1 MHKVKAKGILSAA
14 NGMNIYRGCQ
24 HGCIYCDARS
34 KCYQM
39 NHRFEDIEVKENAPD
54 LLEKALKRKRRKCMI
69 GTGAMSDP
77 YIPLEKELKLT
88 RRCLEIIDRYGF
100 GVTVHT
106 KSASVM
112 RDIDLFTK
120 INDKSKAVLQM
131 TLTTADESLC
141 RIIEPNVSVTKERFE
156 TLKAFHENG
165 IPSVVWFSPFLPFIN
180 DTKENIDGLLKY
192 CIDAK
197 VRGIICFGIG
207 LTLRGLKERYEVFH
221 GVKIQDNALIAAA
234 TLSNRYITDR
244 FLPDKAIDLVDE
256 ACAMIKTEMDSMPSE
271 MDDLAHRITQLQI
284 EQVSLKKETDALS
297 QSRLKDL
304 EKELAELQDK
314 FRSMKAK
321 EDAERKAAEEE
332 AKKKADEE
340 AKKAAEEAEKK
351 RLEELAKKNEMPD
364 YLKKYFEE
372 QAAEKKASDEARTKE
387 REEFKKLVETLTQKN
402 TDQAKTYNEQME
414 AQSKTIKEL
423 QETIQKQA
431 EEAKAKEEAA
441 AKAKAKADHDAKILS
456 KAKELG
462 IPESRINEGFTLSDD
477 ATDEA
482 IETYLSKVANNYKA
496 LQQPQFGGSYRASE
510 GEPTKEDVDNVAAS
524 LVQSL

>member
-39 NHRFEDIEVKENAPD
+39 NHRFEDIEVKENAPE
-54 LLEKALKRKRRKCMI
+54 LLENALKRKRRKCMI

-88 RRCLEIIDRYGF
+88 RRCLEIINRYGF
-100 GVTVHT
+100 GVTVQT

-165 IPSVVWFSPFLPFIN
+165 IPSVVWFSPFLPFID

-207 LTLRGLKERYEVFH
+207 LTLRDGNREYFYSRLDKHFPNMKERYIYTYGNSYQLTSSNNNVLMNRISEVCRNH
-221 GVKIQDNALIAAA
+221 GIMFGVENVFSYL
-234 TLSNRYITDR
+234 
-244 FLPDKAIDLVDE
+244 
-256 ACAMIKTEMDSMPSE
+256 
-271 MDDLAHRITQLQI
+271 H
-284 EQVSLKKETDALS
+284 
-297 QSRLKDL
+297 
-304 EKELAELQDK
+304 K
-314 FRSMKAK
+314 F
-321 EDAERKAAEEE
+321 E
-332 AKKKADEE
+332 
-340 AKKAAEEAEKK
+340 
-351 RLEELAKKNEMPD
+351 
-364 YLKKYFEE
+364 
-372 QAAEKKASDEARTKE
+372 
-387 REEFKKLVETLTQKN
+387 
-402 TDQAKTYNEQME
+402 
-414 AQSKTIKEL
+414 
-423 QETIQKQA
+423 
-431 EEAKAKEEAA
+431 
-441 AKAKAKADHDAKILS
+441 S
-456 KAKELG
+456 KAEQLSLFDG
-462 IPESRINEGFTLSDD
+462 I
-477 ATDEA
+477 
-482 IETYLSKVANNYKA
+482 
-496 LQQPQFGGSYRASE
+496 
-510 GEPTKEDVDNVAAS
+510 
-524 LVQSL
+524 

>member
-39 NHRFEDIEVKENAPD
+39 NHRFEDIEVKENAPE
-54 LLEKALKRKRRKCMI
+54 LLENALKRKRRKCMI

-88 RRCLEIIDRYGF
+88 RRCLEIINRYGF
-100 GVTVHT
+100 GVTVQT

-165 IPSVVWFSPFLPFIN
+165 IPCVVWLSPFLPFIN

-207 LTLRGLKERYEVFH
+207 LTLRDGDREYFYSRLDKHFPNMKERYIYTYGNSYQLTSSNNNVLMNRISEVCRNH
-221 GVKIQDNALIAAA
+221 GIM
-234 TLSNRYITDR
+234 
-244 FLPDKAIDLVDE
+244 FG
-256 ACAMIKTEMDSMPSE
+256 
-271 MDDLAHRITQLQI
+271 
-284 EQVSLKKETDALS
+284 
-297 QSRLKDL
+297 
-304 EKELAELQDK
+304 
-314 FRSMKAK
+314 
-321 EDAERKAAEEE
+321 
-332 AKKKADEE
+332 
-340 AKKAAEEAEKK
+340 
-351 RLEELAKKNEMPD
+351 
-364 YLKKYFEE
+364 
-372 QAAEKKASDEARTKE
+372 
-387 REEFKKLVETLTQKN
+387 VEN
-402 TDQAKTYNEQME
+402 V
-414 AQSKTIKEL
+414 
-423 QETIQKQA
+423 
-431 EEAKAKEEAA
+431 
-441 AKAKAKADHDAKILS
+441 
-456 KAKELG
+456 
-462 IPESRINEGFTLSDD
+462 F
-477 ATDEA
+477 
-482 IETYLSKVANNYKA
+482 
-496 LQQPQFGGSYRASE
+496 SYYR
-510 GEPTKEDVDNVAAS
+510 
-524 LVQSL
+524 

>member
-39 NHRFEDIEVKENAPD
+39 NHRFEDIEVKENAPE
-54 LLEKALKRKRRKCMI
+54 LLENALKRKRRKCMI

-88 RRCLEIIDRYGF
+88 RRCLEIINRYGF
-100 GVTVHT
+100 GVTVQT

-165 IPSVVWFSPFLPFIN
+165 IPCVVWLSPFLPFIN

-207 LTLRGLKERYEVFH
+207 LTLRDGDREYFYSRLDKHFPNMKERYIYTYGNSYQLTSSNNNVLMNRISEVC
-221 GVKIQDNALIAAA
+221 GVENVFSYLHKFE
-234 TLSNRYITDR
+234 S
-244 FLPDKAIDLVDE
+244 
-256 ACAMIKTEMDSMPSE
+256 KTE
-271 MDDLAHRITQLQI
+271 QL
-284 EQVSLKKETDALS
+284 SLFD
-297 QSRLKDL
+297 
-304 EKELAELQDK
+304 
-314 FRSMKAK
+314 
-321 EDAERKAAEEE
+321 
-332 AKKKADEE
+332 
-340 AKKAAEEAEKK
+340 
-351 RLEELAKKNEMPD
+351 
-364 YLKKYFEE
+364 
-372 QAAEKKASDEARTKE
+372 
-387 REEFKKLVETLTQKN
+387 
-402 TDQAKTYNEQME
+402 
-414 AQSKTIKEL
+414 
-423 QETIQKQA
+423 
-431 EEAKAKEEAA
+431 
-441 AKAKAKADHDAKILS
+441 
-456 KAKELG
+456 G
-462 IPESRINEGFTLSDD
+462 I
-477 ATDEA
+477 
-482 IETYLSKVANNYKA
+482 
-496 LQQPQFGGSYRASE
+496 
-510 GEPTKEDVDNVAAS
+510 
-524 LVQSL
+524 

>member
-39 NHRFEDIEVKENAPD
+39 NHRFEDIEVKENAQE
-54 LLEKALKRKRRKCMI
+54 LLENALKRKRRKCMI

-88 RRCLEIIDRYGF
+88 RRCLEIINRYGF
-100 GVTVHT
+100 GVTVQT

-207 LTLRGLKERYEVFH
+207 LTLRDGDREYFYSRLDKHFPNMKERYIYTYGNSYQLTSSNNNILMNRISEVCRNH
-221 GVKIQDNALIAAA
+221 GIMFGVENVFSYL
-234 TLSNRYITDR
+234 
-244 FLPDKAIDLVDE
+244 
-256 ACAMIKTEMDSMPSE
+256 
-271 MDDLAHRITQLQI
+271 H
-284 EQVSLKKETDALS
+284 
-297 QSRLKDL
+297 
-304 EKELAELQDK
+304 K
-314 FRSMKAK
+314 F
-321 EDAERKAAEEE
+321 E
-332 AKKKADEE
+332 
-340 AKKAAEEAEKK
+340 
-351 RLEELAKKNEMPD
+351 
-364 YLKKYFEE
+364 
-372 QAAEKKASDEARTKE
+372 
-387 REEFKKLVETLTQKN
+387 
-402 TDQAKTYNEQME
+402 
-414 AQSKTIKEL
+414 
-423 QETIQKQA
+423 
-431 EEAKAKEEAA
+431 
-441 AKAKAKADHDAKILS
+441 S
-456 KAKELG
+456 KAKQLSLFDG
-462 IPESRINEGFTLSDD
+462 I
-477 ATDEA
+477 
-482 IETYLSKVANNYKA
+482 
-496 LQQPQFGGSYRASE
+496 
-510 GEPTKEDVDNVAAS
+510 
-524 LVQSL
+524 

>member
-39 NHRFEDIEVKENAPD
+39 NHRFENIEVKENAPE
-54 LLEKALKRKRRKCMI
+54 LLENALKRKRRKCMI

-100 GVTVHT
+100 GVTVQT

-141 RIIEPNVSVTKERFE
+141 KIIEPNVSVTKERFE

-165 IPSVVWFSPFLPFIN
+165 IPSVVWLSPFLPFIN

-207 LTLRGLKERYEVFH
+207 LTLRDGDREYFYSRLDKHFPNMKERYIYTYGNSYQLTSSNNNVLMNRISEVCRNH
-221 GVKIQDNALIAAA
+221 GIMFGVENVFSYL
-234 TLSNRYITDR
+234 
-244 FLPDKAIDLVDE
+244 
-256 ACAMIKTEMDSMPSE
+256 
-271 MDDLAHRITQLQI
+271 H
-284 EQVSLKKETDALS
+284 
-297 QSRLKDL
+297 
-304 EKELAELQDK
+304 K
-314 FRSMKAK
+314 F
-321 EDAERKAAEEE
+321 E
-332 AKKKADEE
+332 
-340 AKKAAEEAEKK
+340 
-351 RLEELAKKNEMPD
+351 
-364 YLKKYFEE
+364 
-372 QAAEKKASDEARTKE
+372 
-387 REEFKKLVETLTQKN
+387 
-402 TDQAKTYNEQME
+402 
-414 AQSKTIKEL
+414 
-423 QETIQKQA
+423 
-431 EEAKAKEEAA
+431 
-441 AKAKAKADHDAKILS
+441 S
-456 KAKELG
+456 KAEQLSLFDG
-462 IPESRINEGFTLSDD
+462 I
-477 ATDEA
+477 
-482 IETYLSKVANNYKA
+482 
-496 LQQPQFGGSYRASE
+496 
-510 GEPTKEDVDNVAAS
+510 
-524 LVQSL
+524 

>member
-1 MHKVKAKGILSAA
+1 MHKVKAKGILSTA

-39 NHRFEDIEVKENAPD
+39 NHRFEDIEVKENAPE
-54 LLEKALKRKRRKCMI
+54 LLENALKRKRRKCMI

-100 GVTVHT
+100 GVTVQT

-207 LTLRGLKERYEVFH
+207 LTLRDGDREYFYSRLDKHFPNMKERYIYTYGNSYQLTSSNNNVLMNRISEVCRNH
-221 GVKIQDNALIAAA
+221 GIMFGVENVFSYL
-234 TLSNRYITDR
+234 
-244 FLPDKAIDLVDE
+244 
-256 ACAMIKTEMDSMPSE
+256 
-271 MDDLAHRITQLQI
+271 H
-284 EQVSLKKETDALS
+284 
-297 QSRLKDL
+297 
-304 EKELAELQDK
+304 K
-314 FRSMKAK
+314 F
-321 EDAERKAAEEE
+321 E
-332 AKKKADEE
+332 
-340 AKKAAEEAEKK
+340 
-351 RLEELAKKNEMPD
+351 
-364 YLKKYFEE
+364 
-372 QAAEKKASDEARTKE
+372 
-387 REEFKKLVETLTQKN
+387 
-402 TDQAKTYNEQME
+402 
-414 AQSKTIKEL
+414 
-423 QETIQKQA
+423 
-431 EEAKAKEEAA
+431 
-441 AKAKAKADHDAKILS
+441 S
-456 KAKELG
+456 KAEQLSLFDG
-462 IPESRINEGFTLSDD
+462 I
-477 ATDEA
+477 
-482 IETYLSKVANNYKA
+482 
-496 LQQPQFGGSYRASE
+496 
-510 GEPTKEDVDNVAAS
+510 
-524 LVQSL
+524 

>member
-39 NHRFEDIEVKENAPD
+39 NHRFEDIEVKENAPE
-54 LLEKALKRKRRKCMI
+54 LLENALKRKRRKCMI

-100 GVTVHT
+100 GVTVQT

-207 LTLRGLKERYEVFH
+207 LTLRDGDREYFYSRLDKHFPNMKERYIYTYGNSYQLTSSNNNVLMNRISEVCRNH
-221 GVKIQDNALIAAA
+221 GIMFGVENAFSYLHKFE
-234 TLSNRYITDR
+234 S
-244 FLPDKAIDLVDE
+244 
-256 ACAMIKTEMDSMPSE
+256 KTE
-271 MDDLAHRITQLQI
+271 QL
-284 EQVSLKKETDALS
+284 SLFD
-297 QSRLKDL
+297 
-304 EKELAELQDK
+304 
-314 FRSMKAK
+314 
-321 EDAERKAAEEE
+321 
-332 AKKKADEE
+332 
-340 AKKAAEEAEKK
+340 
-351 RLEELAKKNEMPD
+351 
-364 YLKKYFEE
+364 
-372 QAAEKKASDEARTKE
+372 
-387 REEFKKLVETLTQKN
+387 
-402 TDQAKTYNEQME
+402 
-414 AQSKTIKEL
+414 
-423 QETIQKQA
+423 
-431 EEAKAKEEAA
+431 
-441 AKAKAKADHDAKILS
+441 
-456 KAKELG
+456 G
-462 IPESRINEGFTLSDD
+462 I
-477 ATDEA
+477 
-482 IETYLSKVANNYKA
+482 
-496 LQQPQFGGSYRASE
+496 
-510 GEPTKEDVDNVAAS
+510 
-524 LVQSL
+524 

>member
-39 NHRFEDIEVKENAPD
+39 NHRFEDIEVKENAPE
-54 LLEKALKRKRRKCMI
+54 LLENALKRKRRKCMI

-100 GVTVHT
+100 GVTVQT

-207 LTLRGLKERYEVFH
+207 LTLRDGDREYFYSRLDKHFPNMKERYIYTYGNSYQLTSSNNNVLMNRISEVCRNH
-221 GVKIQDNALIAAA
+221 GIMFGVENVFSYLHKFE
-234 TLSNRYITDR
+234 S
-244 FLPDKAIDLVDE
+244 K
-256 ACAMIKTEMDSMPSE
+256 
-271 MDDLAHRITQLQI
+271 I
-284 EQVSLKKETDALS
+284 EQLSLFD
-297 QSRLKDL
+297 
-304 EKELAELQDK
+304 
-314 FRSMKAK
+314 
-321 EDAERKAAEEE
+321 
-332 AKKKADEE
+332 
-340 AKKAAEEAEKK
+340 
-351 RLEELAKKNEMPD
+351 
-364 YLKKYFEE
+364 
-372 QAAEKKASDEARTKE
+372 
-387 REEFKKLVETLTQKN
+387 
-402 TDQAKTYNEQME
+402 
-414 AQSKTIKEL
+414 
-423 QETIQKQA
+423 
-431 EEAKAKEEAA
+431 
-441 AKAKAKADHDAKILS
+441 
-456 KAKELG
+456 G
-462 IPESRINEGFTLSDD
+462 I
-477 ATDEA
+477 
-482 IETYLSKVANNYKA
+482 
-496 LQQPQFGGSYRASE
+496 
-510 GEPTKEDVDNVAAS
+510 
-524 LVQSL
+524 

>member
-39 NHRFEDIEVKENAPD
+39 NHRFENIEVKENAPE
-54 LLEKALKRKRRKCMI
+54 LLENALKRKRRKCMI

-100 GVTVHT
+100 GVTVQT

-165 IPSVVWFSPFLPFIN
+165 IPSVVWLSPFLPFIN

-207 LTLRGLKERYEVFH
+207 LTLRDGDREYFYSRLDKHFPNMKERYIYTYGNSYQLTSSNNNVLMNRISEVCRNH
-221 GVKIQDNALIAAA
+221 GIMFGVENVFSYL
-234 TLSNRYITDR
+234 
-244 FLPDKAIDLVDE
+244 
-256 ACAMIKTEMDSMPSE
+256 
-271 MDDLAHRITQLQI
+271 H
-284 EQVSLKKETDALS
+284 
-297 QSRLKDL
+297 
-304 EKELAELQDK
+304 K
-314 FRSMKAK
+314 F
-321 EDAERKAAEEE
+321 E
-332 AKKKADEE
+332 
-340 AKKAAEEAEKK
+340 
-351 RLEELAKKNEMPD
+351 
-364 YLKKYFEE
+364 
-372 QAAEKKASDEARTKE
+372 
-387 REEFKKLVETLTQKN
+387 
-402 TDQAKTYNEQME
+402 
-414 AQSKTIKEL
+414 
-423 QETIQKQA
+423 
-431 EEAKAKEEAA
+431 
-441 AKAKAKADHDAKILS
+441 S
-456 KAKELG
+456 KAEQLSLFDG
-462 IPESRINEGFTLSDD
+462 I
-477 ATDEA
+477 
-482 IETYLSKVANNYKA
+482 
-496 LQQPQFGGSYRASE
+496 
-510 GEPTKEDVDNVAAS
+510 
-524 LVQSL
+524 

>member
-34 KCYQM
+34 KCYHM
-39 NHRFEDIEVKENAPD
+39 NHRFEDIEVKENAPE
-54 LLEKALKRKRRKCMI
+54 LLENALKRKRRKCMI

-88 RRCLEIIDRYGF
+88 RRCLEIINRYGF
-100 GVTVHT
+100 GVTVQT

-207 LTLRGLKERYEVFH
+207 LTLRDGDREYFYSRLDKHFPNMKERYIYTYGNSYQLTSSNNNVLMNRISEVCRNH
-221 GVKIQDNALIAAA
+221 GIMFGVENVFSYL
-234 TLSNRYITDR
+234 
-244 FLPDKAIDLVDE
+244 
-256 ACAMIKTEMDSMPSE
+256 
-271 MDDLAHRITQLQI
+271 H
-284 EQVSLKKETDALS
+284 
-297 QSRLKDL
+297 
-304 EKELAELQDK
+304 K
-314 FRSMKAK
+314 F
-321 EDAERKAAEEE
+321 E
-332 AKKKADEE
+332 
-340 AKKAAEEAEKK
+340 
-351 RLEELAKKNEMPD
+351 
-364 YLKKYFEE
+364 
-372 QAAEKKASDEARTKE
+372 
-387 REEFKKLVETLTQKN
+387 
-402 TDQAKTYNEQME
+402 
-414 AQSKTIKEL
+414 
-423 QETIQKQA
+423 
-431 EEAKAKEEAA
+431 
-441 AKAKAKADHDAKILS
+441 S
-456 KAKELG
+456 KAEQLSLFDG
-462 IPESRINEGFTLSDD
+462 I
-477 ATDEA
+477 
-482 IETYLSKVANNYKA
+482 
-496 LQQPQFGGSYRASE
+496 
-510 GEPTKEDVDNVAAS
+510 
-524 LVQSL
+524 

>member
-39 NHRFEDIEVKENAPD
+39 NHRFEDIEVKENAPE
-54 LLEKALKRKRRKCMI
+54 LLENALKRKRRKCMI

-88 RRCLEIIDRYGF
+88 RRCLEIINRYGF
-100 GVTVHT
+100 GVTVQT

-156 TLKAFHENG
+156 TLKAFHEYG

-207 LTLRGLKERYEVFH
+207 LTLRDGDREYFYSRLDKHFPNMKERYIYTYGNSYQLTSSNNNVLMNRISEVCRNH
-221 GVKIQDNALIAAA
+221 GIMFGVENVFSYL
-234 TLSNRYITDR
+234 
-244 FLPDKAIDLVDE
+244 
-256 ACAMIKTEMDSMPSE
+256 
-271 MDDLAHRITQLQI
+271 H
-284 EQVSLKKETDALS
+284 
-297 QSRLKDL
+297 
-304 EKELAELQDK
+304 K
-314 FRSMKAK
+314 F
-321 EDAERKAAEEE
+321 E
-332 AKKKADEE
+332 
-340 AKKAAEEAEKK
+340 
-351 RLEELAKKNEMPD
+351 
-364 YLKKYFEE
+364 
-372 QAAEKKASDEARTKE
+372 
-387 REEFKKLVETLTQKN
+387 
-402 TDQAKTYNEQME
+402 
-414 AQSKTIKEL
+414 
-423 QETIQKQA
+423 
-431 EEAKAKEEAA
+431 
-441 AKAKAKADHDAKILS
+441 S
-456 KAKELG
+456 KAEQLSLFDG
-462 IPESRINEGFTLSDD
+462 I
-477 ATDEA
+477 
-482 IETYLSKVANNYKA
+482 
-496 LQQPQFGGSYRASE
+496 
-510 GEPTKEDVDNVAAS
+510 
-524 LVQSL
+524 

>member
-39 NHRFEDIEVKENAPD
+39 NHRFEDIEVKENAPE
-54 LLEKALKRKRRKCMI
+54 LLENALKRKRRKCMI

-88 RRCLEIIDRYGF
+88 RRCLEIINRYGF
-100 GVTVHT
+100 GVTVQT

-197 VRGIICFGIG
+197 IRGIICFGIG
-207 LTLRGLKERYEVFH
+207 LTLRDGDREYFYSRLDKHFPNMKERYIYTYGNSYQLTSSNNNVLMNRISEVCRNH
-221 GVKIQDNALIAAA
+221 GIMYGVENVFSYL
-234 TLSNRYITDR
+234 
-244 FLPDKAIDLVDE
+244 
-256 ACAMIKTEMDSMPSE
+256 
-271 MDDLAHRITQLQI
+271 H
-284 EQVSLKKETDALS
+284 
-297 QSRLKDL
+297 
-304 EKELAELQDK
+304 K
-314 FRSMKAK
+314 F
-321 EDAERKAAEEE
+321 E
-332 AKKKADEE
+332 
-340 AKKAAEEAEKK
+340 
-351 RLEELAKKNEMPD
+351 
-364 YLKKYFEE
+364 
-372 QAAEKKASDEARTKE
+372 
-387 REEFKKLVETLTQKN
+387 
-402 TDQAKTYNEQME
+402 
-414 AQSKTIKEL
+414 
-423 QETIQKQA
+423 
-431 EEAKAKEEAA
+431 
-441 AKAKAKADHDAKILS
+441 S
-456 KAKELG
+456 KAEQLSLFDG
-462 IPESRINEGFTLSDD
+462 I
-477 ATDEA
+477 
-482 IETYLSKVANNYKA
+482 
-496 LQQPQFGGSYRASE
+496 
-510 GEPTKEDVDNVAAS
+510 
-524 LVQSL
+524 

>member
-39 NHRFEDIEVKENAPD
+39 NHQFEDIEVKENAPE
-54 LLEKALKRKRRKCMI
+54 LLENALKRKRRKCMI

-88 RRCLEIIDRYGF
+88 RRCLEIINRYGF
-100 GVTVHT
+100 GVTVQT

-165 IPSVVWFSPFLPFIN
+165 IPSVVWLSPFLPFIN

-207 LTLRGLKERYEVFH
+207 LTLRDGDREYFYSRLDKHFPNMKERYIYTYGNSYQLTSNNNNVLMNRISEVCRNH
-221 GVKIQDNALIAAA
+221 GIMFGVENVFSYLRKFE
-234 TLSNRYITDR
+234 S
-244 FLPDKAIDLVDE
+244 
-256 ACAMIKTEMDSMPSE
+256 KTE
-271 MDDLAHRITQLQI
+271 QL
-284 EQVSLKKETDALS
+284 SLFD
-297 QSRLKDL
+297 
-304 EKELAELQDK
+304 
-314 FRSMKAK
+314 
-321 EDAERKAAEEE
+321 
-332 AKKKADEE
+332 
-340 AKKAAEEAEKK
+340 
-351 RLEELAKKNEMPD
+351 
-364 YLKKYFEE
+364 
-372 QAAEKKASDEARTKE
+372 
-387 REEFKKLVETLTQKN
+387 
-402 TDQAKTYNEQME
+402 
-414 AQSKTIKEL
+414 
-423 QETIQKQA
+423 
-431 EEAKAKEEAA
+431 
-441 AKAKAKADHDAKILS
+441 
-456 KAKELG
+456 G
-462 IPESRINEGFTLSDD
+462 I
-477 ATDEA
+477 
-482 IETYLSKVANNYKA
+482 
-496 LQQPQFGGSYRASE
+496 
-510 GEPTKEDVDNVAAS
+510 
-524 LVQSL
+524 

>member
-39 NHRFEDIEVKENAPD
+39 NHRFEDIEVKENAPE
-54 LLEKALKRKRRKCMI
+54 LLENALKRKRRKCMI

-88 RRCLEIIDRYGF
+88 RRCLEIINRYGF
-100 GVTVHT
+100 GVTVQT

-156 TLKAFHENG
+156 TLKTFQENG

-207 LTLRGLKERYEVFH
+207 LTLRDGDREYFYSRLDKHFPNMKERYIYTYGNSYQLTSSNNNVLMNRISEVCRNH
-221 GVKIQDNALIAAA
+221 GIMFGVEHVFSYLHKFE
-234 TLSNRYITDR
+234 S
-244 FLPDKAIDLVDE
+244 
-256 ACAMIKTEMDSMPSE
+256 KTE
-271 MDDLAHRITQLQI
+271 QL
-284 EQVSLKKETDALS
+284 SLFD
-297 QSRLKDL
+297 
-304 EKELAELQDK
+304 
-314 FRSMKAK
+314 
-321 EDAERKAAEEE
+321 
-332 AKKKADEE
+332 
-340 AKKAAEEAEKK
+340 
-351 RLEELAKKNEMPD
+351 
-364 YLKKYFEE
+364 
-372 QAAEKKASDEARTKE
+372 
-387 REEFKKLVETLTQKN
+387 
-402 TDQAKTYNEQME
+402 
-414 AQSKTIKEL
+414 
-423 QETIQKQA
+423 
-431 EEAKAKEEAA
+431 
-441 AKAKAKADHDAKILS
+441 
-456 KAKELG
+456 G
-462 IPESRINEGFTLSDD
+462 I
-477 ATDEA
+477 
-482 IETYLSKVANNYKA
+482 
-496 LQQPQFGGSYRASE
+496 
-510 GEPTKEDVDNVAAS
+510 
-524 LVQSL
+524 

>member
-39 NHRFEDIEVKENAPD
+39 NHRFEDIEVKENAPE
-54 LLEKALKRKRRKCMI
+54 LLENALKRKRRKCMI

-88 RRCLEIIDRYGF
+88 RRCLEIINRYGF
-100 GVTVHT
+100 GVTVQT

-207 LTLRGLKERYEVFH
+207 LTLRDGDREYFYSRLDKHFPNMKERYIYTYGNSYQLTSSNNNVLMNRISEVCRNH
-221 GVKIQDNALIAAA
+221 GIMFGVENVFSYLYKFE
-234 TLSNRYITDR
+234 S
-244 FLPDKAIDLVDE
+244 
-256 ACAMIKTEMDSMPSE
+256 KTE
-271 MDDLAHRITQLQI
+271 QL
-284 EQVSLKKETDALS
+284 SLFD
-297 QSRLKDL
+297 
-304 EKELAELQDK
+304 
-314 FRSMKAK
+314 
-321 EDAERKAAEEE
+321 
-332 AKKKADEE
+332 
-340 AKKAAEEAEKK
+340 
-351 RLEELAKKNEMPD
+351 
-364 YLKKYFEE
+364 
-372 QAAEKKASDEARTKE
+372 
-387 REEFKKLVETLTQKN
+387 
-402 TDQAKTYNEQME
+402 
-414 AQSKTIKEL
+414 
-423 QETIQKQA
+423 
-431 EEAKAKEEAA
+431 
-441 AKAKAKADHDAKILS
+441 
-456 KAKELG
+456 G
-462 IPESRINEGFTLSDD
+462 I
-477 ATDEA
+477 
-482 IETYLSKVANNYKA
+482 
-496 LQQPQFGGSYRASE
+496 
-510 GEPTKEDVDNVAAS
+510 
-524 LVQSL
+524 

>member
-39 NHRFEDIEVKENAPD
+39 NHRFEDIEVKENAQE
-54 LLEKALKRKRRKCMI
+54 LLENALKRKRRKCMI

-88 RRCLEIIDRYGF
+88 RRCLEIINRYGF
-100 GVTVHT
+100 GVTVQT

-207 LTLRGLKERYEVFH
+207 LTLRDGDREYFYSRLDKHFPNMKERYIYTYGNSYQLTSSNNNILMNRISEVCRNH
-221 GVKIQDNALIAAA
+221 GIMFGVENVFSYL
-234 TLSNRYITDR
+234 
-244 FLPDKAIDLVDE
+244 
-256 ACAMIKTEMDSMPSE
+256 
-271 MDDLAHRITQLQI
+271 H
-284 EQVSLKKETDALS
+284 
-297 QSRLKDL
+297 
-304 EKELAELQDK
+304 K
-314 FRSMKAK
+314 F
-321 EDAERKAAEEE
+321 E
-332 AKKKADEE
+332 
-340 AKKAAEEAEKK
+340 
-351 RLEELAKKNEMPD
+351 
-364 YLKKYFEE
+364 
-372 QAAEKKASDEARTKE
+372 
-387 REEFKKLVETLTQKN
+387 
-402 TDQAKTYNEQME
+402 
-414 AQSKTIKEL
+414 
-423 QETIQKQA
+423 
-431 EEAKAKEEAA
+431 
-441 AKAKAKADHDAKILS
+441 S
-456 KAKELG
+456 KAEQLSLFDG
-462 IPESRINEGFTLSDD
+462 I
-477 ATDEA
+477 
-482 IETYLSKVANNYKA
+482 
-496 LQQPQFGGSYRASE
+496 
-510 GEPTKEDVDNVAAS
+510 
-524 LVQSL
+524 

>member
-39 NHRFEDIEVKENAPD
+39 NHRFEDIEVKENAPE
-54 LLEKALKRKRRKCMI
+54 LLENALKRKRRKCMI

-100 GVTVHT
+100 GVTVQT
-106 KSASVM
+106 KSASVI

-207 LTLRGLKERYEVFH
+207 LTLRDGDREYFYSRLDKHFPNMKERYIYTYGNSYQLTSSNNNVLMNRISEVCRNH
-221 GVKIQDNALIAAA
+221 GIMFGVENVFSYL
-234 TLSNRYITDR
+234 
-244 FLPDKAIDLVDE
+244 
-256 ACAMIKTEMDSMPSE
+256 
-271 MDDLAHRITQLQI
+271 H
-284 EQVSLKKETDALS
+284 
-297 QSRLKDL
+297 
-304 EKELAELQDK
+304 K
-314 FRSMKAK
+314 F
-321 EDAERKAAEEE
+321 E
-332 AKKKADEE
+332 
-340 AKKAAEEAEKK
+340 
-351 RLEELAKKNEMPD
+351 
-364 YLKKYFEE
+364 
-372 QAAEKKASDEARTKE
+372 
-387 REEFKKLVETLTQKN
+387 
-402 TDQAKTYNEQME
+402 
-414 AQSKTIKEL
+414 
-423 QETIQKQA
+423 
-431 EEAKAKEEAA
+431 
-441 AKAKAKADHDAKILS
+441 S
-456 KAKELG
+456 KAEQLSLFDG
-462 IPESRINEGFTLSDD
+462 I
-477 ATDEA
+477 
-482 IETYLSKVANNYKA
+482 
-496 LQQPQFGGSYRASE
+496 
-510 GEPTKEDVDNVAAS
+510 
-524 LVQSL
+524 

>member
-39 NHRFEDIEVKENAPD
+39 NHRFEDIEVKENAPE
-54 LLEKALKRKRRKCMI
+54 LLENALKRKRRKCMI

-88 RRCLEIIDRYGF
+88 RRCLEIINRYGF
-100 GVTVHT
+100 GVTVQT

-197 VRGIICFGIG
+197 IRGIICFGIG
-207 LTLRGLKERYEVFH
+207 LTLRDGDREYFYSRLDKHFPNMKERYIYTYGNSYQLTSSNNNVLLNRISEVCRNH
-221 GVKIQDNALIAAA
+221 GIMFGVENVFSYL
-234 TLSNRYITDR
+234 
-244 FLPDKAIDLVDE
+244 
-256 ACAMIKTEMDSMPSE
+256 
-271 MDDLAHRITQLQI
+271 H
-284 EQVSLKKETDALS
+284 
-297 QSRLKDL
+297 
-304 EKELAELQDK
+304 K
-314 FRSMKAK
+314 F
-321 EDAERKAAEEE
+321 E
-332 AKKKADEE
+332 
-340 AKKAAEEAEKK
+340 
-351 RLEELAKKNEMPD
+351 
-364 YLKKYFEE
+364 
-372 QAAEKKASDEARTKE
+372 
-387 REEFKKLVETLTQKN
+387 
-402 TDQAKTYNEQME
+402 
-414 AQSKTIKEL
+414 
-423 QETIQKQA
+423 
-431 EEAKAKEEAA
+431 
-441 AKAKAKADHDAKILS
+441 S
-456 KAKELG
+456 KAEQLSLFDG
-462 IPESRINEGFTLSDD
+462 I
-477 ATDEA
+477 
-482 IETYLSKVANNYKA
+482 
-496 LQQPQFGGSYRASE
+496 
-510 GEPTKEDVDNVAAS
+510 
-524 LVQSL
+524 

>member
-39 NHRFEDIEVKENAPD
+39 NHRFEDIEVKENAPE
-54 LLEKALKRKRRKCMI
+54 LLENALKRKRRKCMI

-100 GVTVHT
+100 GVTVQT

-165 IPSVVWFSPFLPFIN
+165 IPSVVWLSPFLPFIN
-180 DTKENIDGLLKY
+180 DTKENIDGLLRY

-207 LTLRGLKERYEVFH
+207 LTLRDGDREYFYSRLDKHFPNMKERYIYTYGNSYQLTSSNNNVLMNRISEVCRNH
-221 GVKIQDNALIAAA
+221 GIMFGVENVFSYL
-234 TLSNRYITDR
+234 
-244 FLPDKAIDLVDE
+244 
-256 ACAMIKTEMDSMPSE
+256 
-271 MDDLAHRITQLQI
+271 H
-284 EQVSLKKETDALS
+284 
-297 QSRLKDL
+297 
-304 EKELAELQDK
+304 K
-314 FRSMKAK
+314 F
-321 EDAERKAAEEE
+321 E
-332 AKKKADEE
+332 
-340 AKKAAEEAEKK
+340 
-351 RLEELAKKNEMPD
+351 
-364 YLKKYFEE
+364 
-372 QAAEKKASDEARTKE
+372 
-387 REEFKKLVETLTQKN
+387 
-402 TDQAKTYNEQME
+402 
-414 AQSKTIKEL
+414 
-423 QETIQKQA
+423 
-431 EEAKAKEEAA
+431 
-441 AKAKAKADHDAKILS
+441 S
-456 KAKELG
+456 KAEQLSLFDG
-462 IPESRINEGFTLSDD
+462 I
-477 ATDEA
+477 
-482 IETYLSKVANNYKA
+482 
-496 LQQPQFGGSYRASE
+496 
-510 GEPTKEDVDNVAAS
+510 
-524 LVQSL
+524 

>member
-39 NHRFEDIEVKENAPD
+39 NHRFEDIEVKENAPE
-54 LLEKALKRKRRKCMI
+54 LLENALKRKRRKCMI

-88 RRCLEIIDRYGF
+88 RRCLEIINRYGF
-100 GVTVHT
+100 GVTVQT

-207 LTLRGLKERYEVFH
+207 LTLRDGDREYFYSRLDKHFPNMKERYIYTYGNSYQLTSSNNNVLMNRISEVCRNH
-221 GVKIQDNALIAAA
+221 GIMFGVENVFSYL
-234 TLSNRYITDR
+234 
-244 FLPDKAIDLVDE
+244 
-256 ACAMIKTEMDSMPSE
+256 
-271 MDDLAHRITQLQI
+271 H
-284 EQVSLKKETDALS
+284 
-297 QSRLKDL
+297 
-304 EKELAELQDK
+304 K
-314 FRSMKAK
+314 F
-321 EDAERKAAEEE
+321 E
-332 AKKKADEE
+332 
-340 AKKAAEEAEKK
+340 
-351 RLEELAKKNEMPD
+351 
-364 YLKKYFEE
+364 
-372 QAAEKKASDEARTKE
+372 
-387 REEFKKLVETLTQKN
+387 
-402 TDQAKTYNEQME
+402 
-414 AQSKTIKEL
+414 
-423 QETIQKQA
+423 
-431 EEAKAKEEAA
+431 
-441 AKAKAKADHDAKILS
+441 S
-456 KAKELG
+456 KAEQ
-462 IPESRINEGFTLSDD
+462 LS
-477 ATDEA
+477 
-482 IETYLSKVANNYKA
+482 L
-496 LQQPQFGGSYRASE
+496 FGGI
-510 GEPTKEDVDNVAAS
+510 
-524 LVQSL
+524 